1 MMKNIIFTQAAPM
14 GEMMKRAGMNTLMG
28 MGTVFAV
35 LILISVL
42 IYALGFIGRRQN
54 KKQMQLSPAPEKISG
69 PAPDRPL
76 PEADLCDDLELVAVI
91 TAAIAASENVPADSL
106 VVRSI
111 QRKTKKKKKK
121 KAE

>member
-76 PEADLCDDLELVAVI
+76 AEADLCDDL
-91 TAAIAASENVPADSL
+91 AIAASENVPADSL

-111 QRKTKKKKKK
+111 RRKTSGSHWK

>member
-1 MMKNIIFTQAAPM
+1 M

-54 KKQMQLSPAPEKISG
+54 KKQMQLSPAAGEDIRSG
-69 PAPDRPL
+69 ARTGL
-76 PEADLCDDLELVAVI
+76 YRRQDLCDDLELVAVI

-111 QRKTKKKKKK
+111 RRKTSGSHWK

>member
-1 MMKNIIFTQAAPM
+1 
-14 GEMMKRAGMNTLMG
+14 MKRAGMNTLMG

-69 PAPDRPL
+69 SGAGQAFTGGR
-76 PEADLCDDLELVAVI
+76 
-91 TAAIAASENVPADSL
+91 S
-106 VVRSI
+106 VR
-111 QRKTKKKKKK
+111 
-121 KAE
+121 